1 MLNNGSDL
9 KYFQELSKTKNISR
23 AAERLGISQPSLS
36 LSVKRIEASVGTP
49 IIYRNKKG
57 VTLTP
62 AGKEVLKKSSQLL
75 GLWEEV
81 IKSAKSS
88 VNEVEGNISLGLHP
102 SVGLY
107 TLQYFIPQLLKKF
120 PKLEFKFIHDLSRK
134 INEQVISMEIDI
146 GIVVNPVRHPDLVIH
161 HLCQDEVTFFTGK
174 KKTIMNDPYN
184 GNAVLICDTDLS
196 QSQSLLKKIQNKG
209 IKYSRVITTSNLE
222 NITSMTIQGAGIG
235 ILPTRVSKIFGENKT
250 VKIHNAPKFMDEICL
265 LYRMENKDLQSI
277 KQISKLIREKIR

>member
-1 MLNNGSDL
+1 MLSNGSDL

-62 AGKEVLKKSSQLL
+62 AGREVLKKSSQLL

-81 IKSAKSS
+81 IQSAKSS
-88 VNEVEGNISLGLHP
+88 VNEVQGSISLGLHP

-107 TLQYFIPQLLKKF
+107 TLQHFIPQLLKNF
-120 PKLEFKFIHDLSRK
+120 PKLEFKIIHDLSRK

-146 GIVVNPVRHPDLVIH
+146 GIVVNPIRHPDLVIH
-161 HLCQDEVTFFTGK
+161 PLCQDEVTFFTGK
-174 KKTIMNDPYN
+174 KKSVLNDPYS
-184 GNAVLICDTDLS
+184 GKGVLICDTDLS

-235 ILPTRVSKIFGENKT
+235 ILPTRVSKIFGDNKT
-250 VKIHNAPKFMDEICL
+250 VKIDNAPKFMDEICL

-277 KQISKLIREKIR
+277 KQISKLIREKIK